1 MRSGTPIAFINR
13 WWNRLGLAVLLAG
26 LQGCLVAPP
35 IERQSDENRP
45 FAVDAAAVKPPAHRQ
60 PMLLNESLRFW
71 SLDAATDPDG
81 DDIFYFWFVRN
92 PANDEIL
99 DDQPGYPSYIFN
111 PCEQR
116 WPEPLPE
123 VFFLEALASDRDRL
137 PPQPPGA
144 EGDDVVGDAVDD
156 ELRKAVGPYDFPEE
170 ANVVTLGWWWI
181 TIDGGTCP

>member
-1 MRSGTPIAFINR
+1 
-13 WWNRLGLAVLLAG
+13 VLLAG

-35 IERQSDENRP
+35 IEREGDENRP
-45 FAVDAAAVKPPAHRQ
+45 FAVDAASIKPAAHRQ
-60 PMLLNESLRFW
+60 PMLLGDPLRFW

-81 DDIFYFWFVRN
+81 DDIFYFWFMRN

-99 DDQPGYPSYIFN
+99 DDQPGYPSYIFD
-111 PCEQR
+111 PCEER
-116 WPEPLPE
+116 WPEPLPA

-137 PPQPPGA
+137 PPEPEPPVA
-144 EGDDVVGDAVDD
+144 EEDVVDV
-156 ELRKAVGPYDFPEE
+156 EPRLTVGPYDFPEE